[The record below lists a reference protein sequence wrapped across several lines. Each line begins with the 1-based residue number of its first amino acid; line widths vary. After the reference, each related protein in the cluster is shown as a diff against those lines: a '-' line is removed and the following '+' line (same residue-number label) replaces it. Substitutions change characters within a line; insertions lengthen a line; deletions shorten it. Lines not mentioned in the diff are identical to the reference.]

1 MTDFVNCLNCGEM
14 SNISGLVGQTT
25 DDCPKCGKPV
35 LIAPLE
41 WQPLWDAME
50 ANPSEW
56 IETTDKM
63 YWDMLESVPPRAQNS
78 RGFLVGEPLS
88 DNAEGYPIYA
98 CFKKSG
104 DNYYA
109 KNLTLSEFRGEV

>member
-1 MTDFVNCLNCGEM
+1 
-14 SNISGLVGQTT
+14 
-25 DDCPKCGKPV
+25 
-35 LIAPLE
+35 
-41 WQPLWDAME
+41 
-50 ANPSEW
+50 
-56 IETTDKM
+56 
-63 YWDMLESVPPRAQNS
+63 MLESVPPRAQNS

-109 KNLTLSEFRGEV
+109 KNLTLSEFRAVV

>member
-1 MTDFVNCLNCGEM
+1 MNN
-14 SNISGLVGQTT
+14 Q
-25 DDCPKCGKPV
+25 K
-35 LIAPLE
+35 LE

-56 IETTDKM
+56 IETTQKM

-98 CFKKSG
+98 CFRKSG

-109 KNLTLSEFRGEV
+109 KNLTLSEFRVEV